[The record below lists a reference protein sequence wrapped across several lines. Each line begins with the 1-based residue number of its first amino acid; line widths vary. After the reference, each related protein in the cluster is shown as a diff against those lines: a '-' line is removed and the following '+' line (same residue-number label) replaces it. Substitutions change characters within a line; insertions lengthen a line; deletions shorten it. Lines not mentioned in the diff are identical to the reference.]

1 MSWEDRH
8 YELDI
13 GGQHHSLI
21 SVTSVLRVHN
31 QEGLNVWRA
40 KLGWELS
47 EQERE
52 ETSEIGKEIHRYIPL
67 LIKKEGDPE
76 WSNKFR
82 MEWKLLSEEIKN
94 GLRAYERV
102 RTEAALKCEAAE
114 MIVYNLELGYAG
126 TLDFIG
132 EVYKEGGLIDWKT
145 GKRFYPS
152 MLAQGVAYYKALPAE
167 IRSRIQNIYTVNL
180 NRNTGVPDIHRLR
193 VEDSDPYWDY
203 FVACLNLFNASEKIS
218 ILTT

>member
-1 MSWEDRH
+1 MSFEDRY

-13 GGQHHSLI
+13 KGIHYSLP
-21 SVTSVLRVHN
+21 SVTSVLRIKN
-31 QEGLNVWRA
+31 KEGLNIWRA
-40 KLGWELS
+40 KLGFEAS

-52 ETSEIGKEIHRYIPL
+52 ETSEIGKEIHRYIAQ
-67 LIKKEGDPE
+67 LINGVSIQKLE
-76 WSNKFR
+76 WS
-82 MEWKLLSEEIKN
+82 LLGEEIKN
-94 GLRAYERV
+94 GIRAYERV
-102 RTEAALKCEAAE
+102 RVEANLKCEATE

-126 TLDFIG
+126 TLDFVG
-132 EVYKEGGLIDWKT
+132 TVYKEGGLIDWKT

-203 FVACLNLFNASEKIS
+203 FLACLNLFKCDKKLNN
-218 ILTT
+218 LTTK